1 MKPFHLLIFGLLLLC
16 VQKSYAQQF
25 KAKTEIQSTFIDIT
39 GLFGVDEPASVTQFA
54 YLKKGFGL
62 DLYHSFSVKNFGKT
76 IQSIVTPSYTFK
88 LDRLGKFSIK
98 PKVEVANLETAGGG
112 FVRPGIHFIYKL
124 NAQNVLNVGT
134 WSFID
139 VRNKTAYP
147 RRLNGYTYL
156 VSYTHYN
163 EFKKWKLT
171 EEGRI
176 LFVDIADNLKVSGI
190 FTNLQLNYQPLNLFV
205 GANAVYTFYRSDN
218 KNELIWNITL
228 GKQF

>member
-1 MKPFHLLIFGLLLLC
+1 MLLIIQNG
-16 VQKSYAQQF
+16 YAQQF
-25 KAKTEIQSTFIDIT
+25 KAKTEVQSKFIDIT
-39 GLFGVDEPASVTQFA
+39 GLFGADEPASVTQFT

-62 DLYHSFSVKNFGKT
+62 DLYHGFSLKGFGKT

-88 LDRLGKFSIK
+88 LDSLGKFSIK

-112 FVRPGIHFIYKL
+112 FVRPGIHFIYKP
-124 NAQNVLNVGT
+124 NAQNVFNLGT

-139 VRNKTAYP
+139 LRNKTAYP
-147 RRLNGYTYL
+147 KRLNGYTFL
-156 VSYTHYN
+156 FSYTHIN
-163 EFKKWKLT
+163 DFKKWRLT

-176 LFVDIADNLKVSGI
+176 LFVDIVDNLKVSGI

-218 KNELIWNITL
+218 KNELIWNVTI